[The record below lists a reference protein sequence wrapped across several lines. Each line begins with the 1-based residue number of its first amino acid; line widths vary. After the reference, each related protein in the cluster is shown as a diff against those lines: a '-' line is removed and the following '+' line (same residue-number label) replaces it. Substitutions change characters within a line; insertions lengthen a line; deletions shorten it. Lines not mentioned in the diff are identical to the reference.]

1 LIPSAL
7 TVTIEDAAEHLGK
20 PKRWLI
26 DLARRDVIPSLR
38 VGQRIYVNVQAVSAV
53 IDRLAAS
60 STYTGGTFQGVDH
73 APVA

>member
-1 LIPSAL
+1 MPAAL

-38 VGQRIYVNVQAVSAV
+38 VGQRIYVNVAAVSAV

-60 STYTGGTFQGVDH
+60 STYTGGTFTGAENVT
-73 APVA
+73 VG